1 MQANGRVKA
10 TSEAPDTPRPHPA
23 SGAAA
28 AASHPLP
35 PLFEGRGGRLPAG
48 RGGEGRP
55 RIAMVS
61 STYYVADPRIRRQA
75 EALLAHGYAV
85 DVICQRQAGEAPAE
99 DVAGVRVYRVGGVRY
114 RGQSLVQYARVYGG
128 FFLAALALLTR
139 LQRRHGYAAVQV
151 YSMPEALIFTAIA
164 PKLAGVP
171 LIYDAGDLTTEL
183 YAAKFGDRAVPL
195 VAAAFQF
202 QERVCLRLADLV
214 VTVHEDYRQRVM
226 ARGVPAD
233 RIVVAMNLPDERL
246 FHPGLRQAPGALPP
260 GFERPADGPQPFIL
274 VNHGSWVA
282 RYGTDLSVEAVA
294 LLRDR
299 IPELRLLVYGDGD
312 LRPRLTELVE
322 RLDLRDRVYLAPHY
336 LPVESMP
343 GRLAAA
349 DAGIVPSRRD
359 AFTETMLPNKLL
371 EYLAL
376 GLPTV
381 VTRTRTVAAHVP
393 DNVVEY
399 CAPGDVAD
407 LARAI
412 ERIWR
417 DAGRRQALSRAAI
430 EFSAAHR
437 WSDAAARYAAAVDA
451 LVARHGRAPAAPV
464 QRALAASAGR
474 SR

>member
-1 MQANGRVKA
+1 MPAQD
-10 TSEAPDTPRPHPA
+10 SPRD
-23 SGAAA
+23 
-28 AASHPLP
+28 
-35 PLFEGRGGRLPAG
+35 ERR
-48 RGGEGRP
+48 GRP
-55 RIAMVS
+55 RPRVAMVS

-75 EALLAHGYAV
+75 EALVAHGYAV
-85 DVICQRQAGEAPAE
+85 DVICQRQEGESRAE
-99 DVAGVRVYRVGGVRY
+99 DVAGVRVYRVGGIRY

-128 FFLAALALLTR
+128 FFVAALVLLTR

-151 YSMPEALIFTAIA
+151 YSMPEALIFTAIG

-183 YAAKFGDRAVPL
+183 YAAKFGDRGLSLMAGAL
-195 VAAAFQF
+195 RL
-202 QERVCLRLADLV
+202 QEAVCLRLADLV

-226 ARGVPAD
+226 ARGVPAA

-246 FHPGLRQAPGALPP
+246 FHPGLREAPGSLPA
-260 GFERPADGPQPFIL
+260 GFERPVDGRPPFVL
-274 VNHGSWVA
+274 VNHGSWVE
-282 RYGTDLSVEAVA
+282 RYGTDLSVEAVSV
-294 LLRDR
+294 LRDR
-299 IPELRLLVYGDGD
+299 IPELRLVVYGDGD

-322 RLDLRDRVYLAPHY
+322 RLDLHDRVYLAPHY

-343 GRLAAA
+343 GLLAAA

-381 VTRTRTVAAHVP
+381 VTRTRTIVAHVP
-393 DNVVEY
+393 EDVVEY
-399 CAPGDVAD
+399 CEPGDVAD

-412 ERIWR
+412 ERVWS
-417 DAGRRQALSRAAI
+417 DAGRRQALERAAL
-430 EFSAAHR
+430 EFSATHR
-437 WSDAAARYAAAVDA
+437 WSDAAACYAAAVDA
-451 LVARHGRAPAAPV
+451 LVARHGRVPAAPV
-464 QRALAASAGR
+464 QRSLAESARR